1 MQIKINTDRNIHGDE
16 RLKEVAR
23 EIIAH
28 GVAHFTARLTRIEAH
43 LQDVSAARSGPQ
55 DIRCMIEARPE
66 GLRPLAVT
74 DNAATVEAALRG
86 AAKKLNTLLASEF
99 GKLERR

>member
-1 MQIKINTDRNIHGDE
+1 MQIKINTDRNIQGDE

-23 EIIAH
+23 EIVSH
-28 GVAHFTARLTRIEAH
+28 GIAHFTARLTRIEVH

-55 DIRCMIEARPE
+55 DIRCMVEARPE
-66 GLRPLAVT
+66 GLRPVAVSHN
-74 DNAATVEAALRG
+74 DATVEAALRG
-86 AAKKLNTLLASEF
+86 AAKKMNTLLTSEF